1 MTSLTERQ
9 LDALREAANVGC
21 GHAAT
26 ALSQML
32 GGRRV
37 EIDVPEAHLAGPGS
51 LLEKLGGADAPIVAV
66 GFEMRGSATGLL
78 QLALPE
84 PSARQLAGLLLGAEL
99 PPGPLSPDA
108 ESAIAETGNILAS
121 AYLSALGTLAKLTL
135 LPSIPRLQQGAAGA
149 LVGPQPPGDSL
160 LLETRFSGRAGP
172 REPELKI
179 LFGHFLVVPGRDSVA
194 QLLRALGL
202 D

>member
-1 MTSLTERQ
+1 MTRLTERQ

-37 EIDVPEAHLAGPGS
+37 EIDVPEAHLAGPAS
-51 LLEKLGGADAPIVAV
+51 LLEKLGGPAAQVVAV
-66 GFEMRGSATGLL
+66 GFEMRGSATGFL
-78 QLALPE
+78 QLALPAA
-84 PSARQLAGLLLGAEL
+84 SARQLAGLLLGASL
-99 PPGPLSPDA
+99 PDGPLSADA

-121 AYLSALGTLAKLTL
+121 AYLSALGKLAKLTL
-135 LPSIPRLQQGAAGA
+135 LPSIPKLQQGSAEA
-149 LVGPQPPGDSL
+149 LVGPQPPGELL
-160 LLETRFSGRAGP
+160 LLETRFSGRSGP

-179 LFGHFLVVPGRDSVA
+179 LLGHFLVVPGPESVHR
-194 QLLRALGL
+194 LLQALGL